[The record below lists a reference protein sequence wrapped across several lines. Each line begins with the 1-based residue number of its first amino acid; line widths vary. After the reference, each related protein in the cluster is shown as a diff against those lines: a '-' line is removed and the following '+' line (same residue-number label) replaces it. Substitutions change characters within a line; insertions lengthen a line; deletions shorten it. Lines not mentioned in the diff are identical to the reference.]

1 MEKYRSEATL
11 IGTLTYASGY
21 KIIFPVTS
29 TKRSKGVVTFDAVD
43 RNAPSG
49 TRCYGYD
56 MKIRYQGIEG
66 EYRLTVVQIKS
77 LNRNQLQIMK
87 KLILLL
93 FLSLP
98 VAVFGQQH
106 QKEVVSLWG

>member
-29 TKRSKGVVTFDAVD
+29 TKRGKGVATFDAVD
-43 RNAPSG
+43 RSAPSG

-56 MKIRYQGIEG
+56 MKIRYQRIEG
-66 EYRLTVVQIKS
+66 EYRLTVDTDQIVK
-77 LNRNQLQIMK
+77 
-87 KLILLL
+87 
-93 FLSLP
+93 
-98 VAVFGQQH
+98 
-106 QKEVVSLWG
+106 

>member
-1 MEKYRSEATL
+1 MEKISFRSNF

-21 KIIFPVTS
+21 KTIFPVTS
-29 TKRSKGVVTFDAVD
+29 TKRGKGVVTFDAVD

-66 EYRLTVVQIKS
+66 EYRLTVDTDQIVK
-77 LNRNQLQIMK
+77 
-87 KLILLL
+87 
-93 FLSLP
+93 
-98 VAVFGQQH
+98 
-106 QKEVVSLWG
+106 

>member
-29 TKRSKGVVTFDAVD
+29 SNRGKVLGTFDAVD

-49 TRCYGYD
+49 TRCYSYD

-66 EYRLTVVQIKS
+66 EYRLTVDTDQIVK
-77 LNRNQLQIMK
+77 
-87 KLILLL
+87 
-93 FLSLP
+93 
-98 VAVFGQQH
+98 
-106 QKEVVSLWG
+106 

>member
-1 MEKYRSEATL
+1 MWVDISVSMRGDFRYNCDIHFNKSAAMGGWKKYRSEATL

-21 KIIFPVTS
+21 KTIFPVTS
-29 TKRSKGVVTFDAVD
+29 TKRGKGVVTFDAVD

-66 EYRLTVVQIKS
+66 EYRLTVDTDQIVK
-77 LNRNQLQIMK
+77 
-87 KLILLL
+87 
-93 FLSLP
+93 
-98 VAVFGQQH
+98 
-106 QKEVVSLWG
+106 